1 MVLPGGL
8 LQPSALQGEVGSSC
22 YMRAA
27 LQGHSCGAL
36 GDRADRGEAAKLVA
50 GREEVSSP
58 EEPVGGW
65 CGILSAPQL
74 RETPADLNLLAG
86 LLLSA
91 GKAALCSCWRGAT
104 AHMLQTFLENSFSPF
119 LLWFAWP
126 ECLQ

>member
-1 MVLPGGL
+1 MVSPGGL

-22 YMRAA
+22 YMTAA

-50 GREEVSSP
+50 GREEVSGP

-65 CGILSAPQL
+65 YGILSSPQL

-86 LLLSA
+86 LLSA
-91 GKAALCSCWRGAT
+91 GKAALYSCWRGAT
-104 AHMLQTFLENSFSPF
+104 AHMLQTFLENSSSPF
-119 LLWFAWP
+119 LLQFAWP